1 MEDDKE
7 RKAFIEKYNEQID
20 EDRKTL
26 ARWHETQRVE
36 RSGMTKTSTGEKYRD
51 AYEEAVINEDGSLV
65 NPIPDSDVSLM
76 RPLFTDRRDMKKQNL
91 NKEL

>member
-1 MEDDKE
+1 
-7 RKAFIEKYNEQID
+7 
-20 EDRKTL
+20 
-26 ARWHETQRVE
+26 
-36 RSGMTKTSTGEKYRD
+36 MTKTSTGEKYRD